1 MYKLEDIVAEALR
14 SLGFSVQTNVRLPAK
29 GGDIEVN
36 VWATRNVGSTQLRV
50 YVSCKNW
57 DKDVDRTIIDHELG
71 RVLQLHPLLYLRILV
86 VKSLT
91 EPARKVAFDNGF
103 FVIELGE
110 KATAENAQEIYSIV
124 YNKLKEIF
132 IGIAP
137 EKDNEGC

>member
-1 MYKLEDIVAEALR
+1 
-14 SLGFSVQTNVRLPAK
+14 
-29 GGDIEVN
+29 
-36 VWATRNVGSTQLRV
+36 
-50 YVSCKNW
+50 VSCKNW

>member
-1 MYKLEDIVAEALR
+1 M
-14 SLGFSVQTNVRLPAK
+14 
-29 GGDIEVN
+29 
-36 VWATRNVGSTQLRV
+36 
-50 YVSCKNW
+50 SCKNW

-71 RVLQLHPLLYLRILV
+71 KVLQLHPLLYLRILV

-110 KATAENAQEIYSIV
+110 KAATEDAQEIYSIV

-132 IGIAP
+132 IGITP
-137 EKDNEGC
+137 EKIMKAVEKLKEAMKLLEEVM

>member
-1 MYKLEDIVAEALR
+1 
-14 SLGFSVQTNVRLPAK
+14 
-29 GGDIEVN
+29 
-36 VWATRNVGSTQLRV
+36 V

-71 RVLQLHPLLYLRILV
+71 KVLQLHPLLYLRILV

-137 EKDNEGC
+137 EKIMKAVEKLKEAMKLLEEAM